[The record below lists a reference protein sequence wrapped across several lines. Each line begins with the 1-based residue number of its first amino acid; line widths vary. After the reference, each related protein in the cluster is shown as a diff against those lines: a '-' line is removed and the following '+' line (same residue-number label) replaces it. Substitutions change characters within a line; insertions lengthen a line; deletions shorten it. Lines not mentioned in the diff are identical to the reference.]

1 MEILVALLLNWL
13 SEHSDF
19 DTSGIPLPTIVE
31 LSPEELTREYYS
43 DLSESVP
50 AGSIDDRILA
60 LYSWNEGTSGT
71 IYILHRDHTE
81 ISLSQERGLD
91 NPLFQERLLH
101 ELVHHV
107 QYHLGSYETYQCKN
121 QGELDAYLYGGKFL
135 QLQNVSDPL
144 PNRRVLAHLYSRC

>member
-1 MEILVALLLNWL
+1 MEILAALLLNWI
-13 SEHSDF
+13 SENSDF
-19 DTSGIPLPTIVE
+19 NTSGIPLPTIIE

-43 DLSESVP
+43 DLSGSVS
-50 AGSIDDRILA
+50 AGSVDDRILG
-60 LYSWNEGTSGT
+60 LYSWSDGPNGT

-101 ELVHHV
+101 ELIHHV
-107 QYHLGSYETYQCKN
+107 QYQIGDYETYQCKN
-121 QGELDAYLYGGKFL
+121 QGELEAYLYGGKFL
-135 QLQNVSDPL
+135 QLQNVNDPL